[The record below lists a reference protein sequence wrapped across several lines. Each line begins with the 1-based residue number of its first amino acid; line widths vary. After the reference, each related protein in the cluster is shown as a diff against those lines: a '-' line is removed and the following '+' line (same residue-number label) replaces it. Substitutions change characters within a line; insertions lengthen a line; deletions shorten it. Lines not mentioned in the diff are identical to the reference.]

1 MVRASVCALFV
12 ACAPA
17 PGSNPAGGDAAPP
30 TADAA
35 DAGAGS
41 SDAAADA
48 VAADA
53 LTDASAPD
61 GVAADALTDAS
72 APDGVAADAD
82 VAPSDTGDTVE
93 DDTAPAAD
101 AEVTDGDSTDAEPAD
116 AADADGGAAD
126 GPDASP
132 DDVSPPEGFG
142 VLGGACG
149 DIDREEL
156 EASSGTTVRT
166 TIDFGE
172 DPFDE
177 PEDVAL
183 LTDGGRAVL
192 EAGNAGGSS
201 LYSEVFAFEVL
212 ARCEGATLERT
223 ERTVLYREDYTGPIT
238 DLVVVID
245 GVRLGVSVT
254 RAVGFPRDAPYTVE
268 RAAALLEDKLG
279 DIVSS
284 TSGVDPSEAW
294 SKQIL
299 HVIAYAE
306 GHVEALEEA
315 LATLDDATVA
325 DTIVLITE
333 SRGDDAFLY

>member
-1 MVRASVCALFV
+1 MHTFRLMVCALFV

-35 DAGAGS
+35 DADAGG

-53 LTDASAPD
+53 VTDASAPD
-61 GVAADALTDAS
+61 G
-72 APDGVAADAD
+72 GAADAD
-82 VAPSDTGDTVE
+82 VAPSDTGGTVE
-93 DDTAPAAD
+93 EDTAPGAD
-101 AEVTDGDSTDAEPAD
+101 AEVTDGEATDAALAD
-116 AADADGGAAD
+116 AADADDGAAD
-126 GPDASP
+126 APDASP
-132 DDVSPPEGFG
+132 DDVAAPEGFG

-315 LATLDDATVA
+315 LTTLDDATIA

>member
-1 MVRASVCALFV
+1 MHTLRLMVCALFV
-12 ACAPA
+12 ACAPSQ
-17 PGSNPAGGDAAPP
+17 GSNPAGGDAAPP

-35 DAGAGS
+35 DADDGG
-41 SDAAADA
+41 SDAGPDA

-53 LTDASAPD
+53 
-61 GVAADALTDAS
+61 AADASVL
-72 APDGVAADAD
+72 DGSAADAD
-82 VAPSDTGDTVE
+82 LAPSDTGDTVE
-93 DDTAPAAD
+93 DDTAPVAD
-101 AEVTDGDSTDAEPAD
+101 AEVPDGEATDAEPAD
-116 AADADGGAAD
+116 AADADDGDAGA
-126 GPDASP
+126 PDAAP
-132 DDVSPPEGFG
+132 DDVSAPDGFG

-315 LATLDDATVA
+315 LTTLDDATVA